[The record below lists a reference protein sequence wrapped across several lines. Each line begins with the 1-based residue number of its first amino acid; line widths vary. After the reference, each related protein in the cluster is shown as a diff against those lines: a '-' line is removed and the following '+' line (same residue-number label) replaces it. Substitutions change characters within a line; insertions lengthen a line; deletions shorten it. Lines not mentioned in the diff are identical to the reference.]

1 MKEALPLLQESVPPS
16 ATSMTPSATTMALQ
30 RRKRRIGRATCS
42 FAAALL
48 VTLVLM
54 LVSWSST
61 QTASPTELESI
72 MDEYRTN
79 GFSGVVRVSHN
90 GEGKFSD
97 WMGLANEEFEVP
109 MAKHSIFPI
118 GSNSKIFTAVA
129 MYQLQERGLVNLSAP
144 VNEYLGHADFVAFGF
159 ANQTQWCPRVA
170 QAAPSSAGCESVT
183 FVNLLTMG
191 SGIDDSA
198 VNDVAYYKGS
208 IAKHVGAFINE
219 PLVFQPGTNYS
230 YTHANYVLLSYMIEK
245 LSGQQLD
252 AYLSKQIFQP
262 IGLKKTYYDPYSGG
276 RYVHKGFV
284 NQYVDFYTQPRAA
297 VTTVAVQQKK
307 EYLSTGTCSPDA
319 NSGALSGAGGIH
331 STMKDMHR
339 VYKDL
344 FHNRGRE
351 SKVLSEVSILSMV
364 QTRNPVRP
372 SYAQGIEV
380 AFDEADVA
388 REWPSTISSC
398 GQMKCV
404 VTCLAMQMPNTGS
417 SVIAGAF
424 TNHIEYIFPTWD
436 AFEQWQPNQLWVAS
450 PTGSPSN
457 GALTHDFDQGDYQ
470 IGGLSWALLDAFLRY
485 TKVSEN

>member
-1 MKEALPLLQESVPPS
+1 
-16 ATSMTPSATTMALQ
+16 
-30 RRKRRIGRATCS
+30 
-42 FAAALL
+42 
-48 VTLVLM
+48 
-54 LVSWSST
+54 
-61 QTASPTELESI
+61 
-72 MDEYRTN
+72 
-79 GFSGVVRVSHN
+79 
-90 GEGKFSD
+90 
-97 WMGLANEEFEVP
+97 
-109 MAKHSIFPI
+109 
-118 GSNSKIFTAVA
+118 
-129 MYQLQERGLVNLSAP
+129 
-144 VNEYLGHADFVAFGF
+144 
-159 ANQTQWCPRVA
+159 
-170 QAAPSSAGCESVT
+170 VT
-183 FVNLLTMG
+183 FVNLLNMG
-191 SGIDDSA
+191 SGIDGRV
-198 VNDVAYYKGS
+198 VNDLAYYKGS

-219 PLVFQPGTNYS
+219 PLVFRPGTNYS

-262 IGLKKTYYDPYSGG
+262 IGLKRTYYDPYSGG

-284 NQYVDFYTQPRAA
+284 NQYADFYTQPRA
-297 VTTVAVQQKK
+297 TVATETVQQKK
-307 EYLSTGTCSPDA
+307 EYLSTGTCSPDV

-344 FHNRGRE
+344 FHNRGRK
-351 SKVLSEVSILSMV
+351 SKVLSEASIRAMA

-404 VTCLAMQMPNTGS
+404 VTCLAMQMPSADS

-424 TNHIEYIFPTWD
+424 TNHIEFIFPTWD

-450 PTGSPSN
+450 PTGTPSN
-457 GALTHDFDQGDYQ
+457 GALTNGFDQSDYQ
-470 IGGLSWALLDAFLRY
+470 VGGLSWALLDAFLRY
-485 TKVSEN
+485 TRATEN